1 MSSELDAASAEG
13 RTSAGP
19 LSGVAVSPGRASG
32 PVVRV
37 AEPLGEPAATPAPAD
52 PAAEAARI
60 VPAAE
65 AVAARLEK
73 QAETASGE
81 AATILITTAAM
92 AADPALASQAEQLVK
107 TQGLPA
113 TRAVYQ
119 SAEGFAEALAAA
131 GGYMAERVRDVRD
144 VRDRLIAELLGIA
157 PPGVPE
163 LATPSVLV
171 ARDLAPADTA
181 GLDPAKVLA
190 LVTEEGGP
198 TSHTAI
204 LARALGIPAV
214 VAVRGLLALDAQAL
228 AVDGD
233 TGAVE
238 VADPAAP
245 VVTATVAQLADW
257 NGTGATSDGH
267 RVKVYGNVG
276 SPADAQAAADAGAE
290 GVGLFRTEFCYLDA
304 PAEPS
309 VADQRAAYTAV
320 LSPFRGKPVI
330 VRTLDAGADKPLAFL
345 SPEAEPNPALGV
357 RGLRVAFDR
366 PEILDRQLEAIA
378 GAAADSGAEV
388 SVMAPMV
395 ATVEEAA
402 WFADRVRAA
411 GIARAGVMIE
421 IPAAALSAREI
432 LEVVDFVSVGTN
444 DLAQYTFAADRQLGA
459 VAKLND
465 PWQPALLRLL
475 KLIGDA
481 AKATGKPAGVCGEA
495 AADPRLALVL
505 AGLGLTSL
513 SMNAPAVR
521 TVGAGLASVTLAEC
535 EALAEAALATSNPTA
550 ARAATRT

>member
-1 MSSELDAASAEG
+1 MPSES
-13 RTSAGP
+13 

-37 AEPLGEPAATPAPAD
+37 AEPLGEPASTPAPAD

-60 VPAAE
+60 DPAAQI
-65 AVAARLEK
+65 VASRLEK
-73 QAETASGE
+73 LAETATGE

-92 AADPALASQAEQLVK
+92 AADPALVSSAEQLVK
-107 TQGLPA
+107 DQNLPA
-113 TRAVYQ
+113 PRAVHQ
-119 SAEGFAEALAAA
+119 AAGKFADALAAA
-131 GGYMAERVRDVRD
+131 GGYMAERARDVLD

-157 PPGVPE
+157 PPGVPD
-163 LATPSVLV
+163 LDSPSVLV

-181 GLDPAKVLA
+181 GLDPDKVLA

-214 VAVRGLLALDAQAL
+214 VAVRGVLALDAQAL

-233 TGAVE
+233 TGVVE
-238 VADPAAP
+238 VADPDAEI
-245 VVTATVAQLADW
+245 VTATKTGAIEWD
-257 NGTGATSDGH
+257 GTGATADGH
-267 RVKVYGNVG
+267 RVKVLGNVG
-276 SPADAQAAADAGAE
+276 SATDAQAAAEAGAE

-304 PAEPS
+304 SAEPS
-309 VADQRAAYTAV
+309 VEEQRKAYTAV
-320 LSPFRGKPVI
+320 LTPFRGKPVV

-345 SPEAEPNPALGV
+345 EPEDEPNPALGV

-378 GAAADSGAEV
+378 GAAQDSGAEV

-395 ATVEEAA
+395 ATADEAA
-402 WFADRVRAA
+402 WFAERARAA
-411 GIARAGVMIE
+411 GIARVGVMIE
-421 IPAAALSAREI
+421 IPAAALTAREI
-432 LEVVDFVSVGTN
+432 LDAVDFVSVGTN

-465 PWQPALLRLL
+465 PWQPGLLRLL
-475 KLIGDA
+475 KVIGQA
-481 AKATGKPAGVCGEA
+481 AKDTGKPAGVCGEA

-521 TVGAGLASVTLAEC
+521 AVGASLAATTLAEC
-535 EALAEAALATSNPTA
+535 EALAEAVLATSDPVA
-550 ARAATRT
+550 ARQAAAKR

>member
-1 MSSELDAASAEG
+1 MPSESL
-13 RTSAGP
+13 T
-19 LSGVAVSPGRASG
+19 GVAVSPGRASG

-37 AEPLGEPAATPAPAD
+37 AEPLGEPSSTPAPAD

-60 VPAAE
+60 GPAAQI
-65 AVAARLEK
+65 VAARLEK
-73 QAETASGE
+73 LAETATGE

-92 AADPALASQAEQLVK
+92 AADPALVSSAEQLVK
-107 TQGLPA
+107 TQNLPA
-113 TRAVYQ
+113 SRAVHQ
-119 SAEGFAEALAAA
+119 AAGKFADALSAA
-131 GGYMAERVRDVRD
+131 GGYMAERARDVLD
-144 VRDRLIAELLGIA
+144 VRDRLVAELLGIA
-157 PPGVPE
+157 PPGVPDLE
-163 LATPSVLV
+163 SPSVLV

-181 GLDPAKVLA
+181 GLDPEKVLA

-214 VAVRGLLALDAQAL
+214 VAVRGVLALDAQAL

-233 TGAVE
+233 TGVVE
-238 VADPAAP
+238 VADPNAE
-245 VVTATVAQLADW
+245 VVTAAKTGAIEWD
-257 NGTGATSDGH
+257 GTGATADGH
-267 RVKVYGNVG
+267 RVKVLGNVG
-276 SPADAQAAADAGAE
+276 SATDAQAAAEAGAE

-304 PAEPS
+304 SAEPS
-309 VADQRAAYTAV
+309 VEEQREAYTAV
-320 LSPFRGKPVI
+320 LAPFRGKPVI

-345 SPEAEPNPALGV
+345 EPEVEPNPALGV

-378 GAAADSGAEV
+378 GAAQDSGAEV

-395 ATVEEAA
+395 ATAAEAA
-402 WFADRVRAA
+402 WFAERARAA

-421 IPAAALSAREI
+421 IPAAALTAREI
-432 LEVVDFVSVGTN
+432 LDAVDFVSVGTN
-444 DLAQYTFAADRQLGA
+444 DLAQYTFAADRQVGA

-465 PWQPALLRLL
+465 PWQPGLLRLL
-475 KLIGDA
+475 KVIGRA
-481 AKATGKPAGVCGEA
+481 AKDTGKPAGVCGEA

-521 TVGAGLASVTLAEC
+521 AVGASLAATTLAEC
-535 EALAEAALATSNPTA
+535 EALAEAVLATSDPVLARQA
-550 ARAATRT
+550 AAKR

>member
-1 MSSELDAASAEG
+1 MPSES
-13 RTSAGP
+13 

-37 AEPLGEPAATPAPAD
+37 AEPLGEPASTPAPAD

-60 VPAAE
+60 APAAQI
-65 AVAARLEK
+65 VAGRLEK
-73 QAETASGE
+73 LAETATGE

-92 AADPALASQAEQLVK
+92 AADPALVSSAEQLVK
-107 TQGLPA
+107 DQNLPA
-113 TRAVYQ
+113 PRAVHQ
-119 SAEGFAEALAAA
+119 AAGKFADALAAA
-131 GGYMAERVRDVRD
+131 GGYMAERARDVLD

-157 PPGVPE
+157 PPGVPD
-163 LATPSVLV
+163 LASPSVLV

-181 GLDPAKVLA
+181 GLDPDKVLA

-233 TGAVE
+233 TGVVE
-238 VADPAAP
+238 VADPNAE
-245 VVTATVAQLADW
+245 VVTAAKTGAIEWD
-257 NGTGATSDGH
+257 GTGATSDGH
-267 RVKVYGNVG
+267 RVKVLGNVG
-276 SPADAQAAADAGAE
+276 SATDAQAAAEAGAE

-304 PAEPS
+304 SSEPS
-309 VADQRAAYTAV
+309 VEEQRKAYTAV
-320 LSPFRGKPVI
+320 LTPFRGKPVI

-345 SPEAEPNPALGV
+345 EPEDEPNPALGV

-366 PEILDRQLEAIA
+366 PEILDRQLDAIA
-378 GAAADSGAEV
+378 GAAQDSGADV

-395 ATVEEAA
+395 ATAAEAA
-402 WFADRVRAA
+402 WFAERVRAA

-421 IPAAALSAREI
+421 IPAAALTAREI
-432 LEVVDFVSVGTN
+432 LDAVDFVSVGTN

-465 PWQPALLRLL
+465 PWQPGLLRLL
-475 KLIGDA
+475 KVIGQA
-481 AKATGKPAGVCGEA
+481 AKDTGKPAGVCGEA

-521 TVGAGLASVTLAEC
+521 AVGASLAATTLAEC
-535 EALAEAALATSNPTA
+535 EALADAALATSDPVA
-550 ARAATRT
+550 ARQAAAKR